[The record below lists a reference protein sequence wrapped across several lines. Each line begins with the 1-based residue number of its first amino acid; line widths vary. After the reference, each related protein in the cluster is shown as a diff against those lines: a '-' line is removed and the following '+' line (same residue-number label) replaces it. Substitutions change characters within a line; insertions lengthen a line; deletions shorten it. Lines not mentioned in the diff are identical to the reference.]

1 MARTPLDAY
10 NVAGSSAAQVGIAAG
25 GSLRIYIEGDG
36 RAWIDRTTPSLDP
49 TPQNPLALKL
59 AIADPS
65 SQLAYLA
72 RPCQFNG
79 ENESS
84 HCEPRYWTNE
94 RFSAEVIGMMD
105 VAVSQLK
112 AAAAAE
118 KIELVGFSGGGAVA
132 ALIAARRNDV
142 KLLVTVA
149 GVLDH
154 KHWTELQRVSPL
166 AGSLNPIDELDR
178 LADVKQL
185 HFVGVDDRIVQSE
198 VARNFVEQA
207 ASPRL
212 N

>member
-1 MARTPLDAY
+1 
-10 NVAGSSAAQVGIAAG
+10 
-25 GSLRIYIEGDG
+25 
-36 RAWIDRTTPSLDP
+36 
-49 TPQNPLALKL
+49 
-59 AIADPS
+59 
-65 SQLAYLA
+65 
-72 RPCQFNG
+72 
-79 ENESS
+79 
-84 HCEPRYWTNE
+84 
-94 RFSAEVIGMMD
+94 MMD

-207 ASPRL
+207 ASPKIKLIVVSGQRHL
-212 N
+212 CCWEPIWPDLLDKYIAH